1 MKTRSAALDTLPEPR
16 AFSEAEIE
24 AAIAADPDF
33 PELSDEDLR
42 NAVAV
47 SASGRVK
54 RPISIRLDEEV
65 LDYFQQM
72 GPRYQTRINEV
83 LLDHVRARKSHR
95 RATRRG
101 AVFTSP
107 TLVVPGL

>member
-1 MKTRSAALDTLPEPR
+1 MTDIERR
-16 AFSEAEIE
+16 AFSEEEIE
-24 AAIAADPDF
+24 RIAASDPLI
-33 PELSDEDLR
+33 PALTDEQLHG
-42 NAVAV
+42 AVAV

-65 LDYFQQM
+65 LDYFQQL

-83 LLDHVRARKSHR
+83 LLDHVRARKRHR
-95 RATRRG
+95 RATRRR